1 MERWLDRSRWTHGWY
16 RLAPWI
22 LLLLGGLLAAL
33 TGQGQVRHLRALLQY
48 GGEVKDLGRQTR
60 PLASLDSYMV
70 RVVGIPQVIQ
80 PAIDTQFGQ
89 SVKTTRLIRDVAMF
103 QWQQINVGYGPEY
116 ELEWHTGRV
125 NSAHFTKPRGHRNP
139 SLPVFAASFLAPQVS
154 LDGFLLAPKLLKA
167 IIGEVPVQPDVRA
180 LPKNLKASFR
190 LVGNALVTVSHQRPR
205 LGDIQVSWQAAPLQ
219 TITVF
224 AKVQG
229 VRLVPAQDVAAGQG
243 FVVQLGDQSLSNLLP
258 GVPDGPMYA
267 AGRLGLAWL
276 LMTLGLAGWRGWPGR
291 AYSLRRQGIV
301 AAIAGTGLTGLILGL
316 VWITTRFYLG
326 AGLSVG
332 GLILAGVALWIRL
345 RKDSIG
351 QENVQHSD

>member
-1 MERWLDRSRWTHGWY
+1 MERWLYGSRWKHGWY
-16 RLAPWI
+16 RLAPWT

-33 TGQGQVRHLRALLQY
+33 TGQGQVRHLQALLQY
-48 GGEVKDLGRQTR
+48 GGEVKDLGRQAR
-60 PLASLDSYMV
+60 PAASLDSYMV
-70 RVVGIPQVIQ
+70 RVVARPHVIQ
-80 PAIDTQFGQ
+80 PAVDAQFGQ

-103 QWQQINVGYGPEY
+103 QWQQVNVGYGPEY

-125 NSAHFTKPRGHRNP
+125 NSAHFTRPRRHRNP
-139 SLPVFAASFLAPQVS
+139 SLPVFAASFLAPQVR

-205 LGDIQVSWQAAPLQ
+205 LGDIRVSWQATPLQ
-219 TITVF
+219 VITVF

-229 VRLVPAQDVAAGQG
+229 SQLVPARDAAAGHG
-243 FVVQLGDQSLSNLLP
+243 FIVQLGDQSLANLLP
-258 GVPDGPMYA
+258 RVPDGPMYA

-276 LMTLGLAGWRGWPGR
+276 LMTLGLAGWWGR
-291 AYSLRRQGIV
+291 AGRTDSLRRQGIV
-301 AAIAGTGLTGLILGL
+301 AAIAGAGLTGLILGL

-326 AGLSVG
+326 TGLSVG
-332 GLILAGVALWIRL
+332 GLILAGVAWWVRL
-345 RKDSIG
+345 RKDFPG
-351 QENVQHSD
+351 RGEAQDRD